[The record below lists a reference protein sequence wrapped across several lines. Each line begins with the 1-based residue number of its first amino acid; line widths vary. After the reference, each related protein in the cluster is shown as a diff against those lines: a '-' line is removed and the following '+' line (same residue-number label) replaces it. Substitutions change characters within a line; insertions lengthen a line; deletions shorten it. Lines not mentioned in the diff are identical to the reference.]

1 MDRQRKMIRKDEDEP
16 LRGGAKKNMTPAER
30 RARGDAMR
38 RK

>member
-16 LRGGAKKNMTPAER
+16 LRGGAKKKMTPAER
-30 RARGDAMR
+30 RARGDAMQ